1 MAGVSGGL
9 LAAQVTKAGG
19 LGFIAAGHFKDVNK
33 LEREIGVFSKNMQ
46 NTEDITKDNLNP
58 CVGFI
63 GHSSLATQEG
73 WTNYEYILNKHK
85 PKAVQFFAPSIIT
98 RPNELSN
105 VELAHKFGAKFIAQV
120 GSVKEAKEAIRHNV
134 DAIICQGS
142 EAGGHGLR
150 RELANSAM
158 ALSSQVSN
166 LTDIPVLAAGGI
178 VNGKHLASVLCV
190 CDGASIGTRLWAS
203 KESLGSE
210 VQQKELIKE
219 NTCDDVIKTSVL
231 DQIENEIRQFKWPYP
246 YDASGVLRNDT
257 TNEWDNKS
265 RDELGEAL
273 QKTDL
278 IDRYKIATEKVD
290 PKLISTYAGEGV
302 GEINSIDTAYDLINQ
317 IEIEAIE
324 TIKRLHGIIC

>member
-63 GHSSLATQEG
+63 GHSSLTTQEG

-105 VELAHKFGAKFIAQV
+105 VELAHKFGVKFIAQV

-290 PKLISTYAGEGV
+290 PKLISTYSGEGV

>member
-63 GHSSLATQEG
+63 GHSSLTTLEG

-105 VELAHKFGAKFIAQV
+105 VELAHKFGVKFIAQV

-265 RDELGEAL
+265 RDGLGEAL

-290 PKLISTYAGEGV
+290 PKLISTYSGEGV

>member
-1 MAGVSGGL
+1 MADVSGGL
-9 LAAQVTKAGG
+9 LSAQVTKAGG
-19 LGFIAAGHFKDVNK
+19 LGFIAAGHFQNVDK
-33 LEREIGVFSKNMQ
+33 LEREIGIFLRNMQ
-46 NTEDITKDNLNP
+46 NTEDITCDDLNP
-58 CVGFI
+58 CIGFI
-63 GHSSLATQEG
+63 GHSSLSTPEG
-73 WTNYEYILNKHK
+73 WTNYEYILKEHN

-120 GSVKEAKEAIRHNV
+120 GSVKEAKEAIKHNV

-166 LTDIPVLAAGGI
+166 ITDIPVLAAGGI

-203 KESLGSE
+203 MESLGNE
-210 VQQKELIKE
+210 VQQKELIKD

-246 YDASGVLRNDT
+246 YDASGVLRNDIT
-257 TNEWDNKS
+257 KEWDNKS

-278 IDRYKIATEKVD
+278 IDRYKITTEKVNL
-290 PKLISTYAGEGV
+290 KLICTYAGEGV
-302 GEINSIDTAYDLINQ
+302 GEINSFSTAYDLIKQ
-317 IEIEAIE
+317 IEIEAID
-324 TIKRLHGIIC
+324 TIKRLHGIIF